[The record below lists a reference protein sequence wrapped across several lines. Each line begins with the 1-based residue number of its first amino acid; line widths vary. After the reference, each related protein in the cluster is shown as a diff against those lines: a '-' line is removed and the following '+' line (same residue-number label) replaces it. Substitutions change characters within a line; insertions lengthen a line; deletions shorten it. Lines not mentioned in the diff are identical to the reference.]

1 MAVAHGV
8 SALFLSA
15 MMFYFIQT
23 SIIVA
28 GSVVS
33 KDHSCG
39 RDDDLIALSNYNMEV
54 VFFNV
59 FHCFYPPVSHS
70 NIVSSVKKLMINLS
84 VSS

>member
-1 MAVAHGV
+1 MAVARGV

-15 MMFYFIQT
+15 MMFYFSQT

-39 RDDDLIALSNYNMEV
+39 RDDDLIALCNDNMEV
-54 VFFNV
+54 VFL
-59 FHCFYPPVSHS
+59 CFPLFL
-70 NIVSSVKKLMINLS
+70 SSS
-84 VSS
+84 ES

>member
-15 MMFYFIQT
+15 MMFYFSQT

-39 RDDDLIALSNYNMEV
+39 RDDDDLIAPSNYNMKV
-54 VFFNV
+54 VFFMFSIV
-59 FHCFYPPVSHS
+59 F
-70 NIVSSVKKLMINLS
+70 ILQ
-84 VSS
+84 

>member
-23 SIIVA
+23 SIIVS

-39 RDDDLIALSNYNMEV
+39 RDDDFIALSNYNMEV
-54 VFFNV
+54 VFFK
-59 FHCFYPPVSHS
+59 CFPLFL
-70 NIVSSVKKLMINLS
+70 SSSESQQHRVLCEEADD
-84 VSS
+84 